1 MEEIVKR
8 IVIEQKVTKEKT
20 TANVSIEGFND
31 FEVLGLLKYY
41 LEIHQ
46 VNMFKK
52 NNSTENK

>member
-1 MEEIVKR
+1 MEIKR
-8 IVIEQKVTKEKT
+8 IVIEQKITEEKT
-20 TANVSIEGFND
+20 TSSVSIDGLND

-52 NNSTENK
+52 NNSSTENK

>member
-1 MEEIVKR
+1 MEIKR
-8 IVIEQKVTKEKT
+8 IVIEQKVTEEKT
-20 TANVSIEGFND
+20 TSSVSIDGLND

-52 NNSTENK
+52 NNSSTENK